1 AGRRDRPPAPR
12 PAPLRG
18 RHVEHAA
25 GRPWTAGRLPLA
37 VQPIVEGA
45 HPHVETTATRGRP
58 SPRWNPGTGRRAVRL
73 QLCRLVRAARAT
85 AIRAGARCRPGI
97 VDDAGPSAHA
107 GGEVA
112 ATEVS
117 RGSRE

>member
-1 AGRRDRPPAPR
+1 AGRRDRAPSPR

-45 HPHVETTATRGRP
+45 HPHVEATATRGRP
-58 SPRWNPGTGRRAVRL
+58 PPRWNPRTGRRAVRL
-73 QLCRLVRAARAT
+73 QLCRVVRAAC
-85 AIRAGARCRPGI
+85 AGAIHARGHRGPGI
-97 VDDAGPSAHA
+97 VGGASSSTLA

-117 RGSRE
+117 RG